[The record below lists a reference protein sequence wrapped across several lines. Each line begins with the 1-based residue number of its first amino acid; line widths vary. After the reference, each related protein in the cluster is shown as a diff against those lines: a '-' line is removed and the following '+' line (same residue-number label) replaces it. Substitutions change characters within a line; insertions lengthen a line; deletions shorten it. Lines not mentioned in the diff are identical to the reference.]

1 MNANLLHVLFERS
14 FLLLW
19 IGEVFT
25 QIATN
30 LFNFFLILL
39 VFNLTHSNTAVSGVV
54 LSFTIPAILFG
65 SLAGAYVDHW
75 DKKKVLMISNFLRA
89 VLLIVLVFNL
99 HNLAMIYFISFLFSI
114 LVQFFIPAESPM
126 IPLVVKPKN
135 LLSANALFGLA
146 IFGSILV
153 AFILSGPLLLWLKP
167 VKLVLLL
174 SLMLIVGGVFISF
187 IKFVHK
193 QQDVNAN
200 PSTRNLH
207 IFRALK
213 HTLKHISESKHV
225 FHAILML
232 SLSQILTLIL
242 ATIAPGYA
250 SQVLNISIEEFPIV
264 FIAPAALGMVIGA
277 ITLVHFYRN
286 RPKEKI
292 ILIGIFL
299 SGIAMLLLPFGSKI
313 ASRSFIQVINS
324 FLPHIMVITTY
335 HIMIF
340 LAFLLGV
347 ANSFVFVPANTILQ
361 EKTSEDFRGK
371 IYGFLSTATGI
382 LSLLPIILAGGLA
395 DLVGVGAV
403 ITGIG
408 VSILL
413 LGFVQ
418 LFALKK

>member
-75 DKKKVLMISNFLRA
+75 DKKKVLMVSNFLRA
-89 VLLIVLVFNL
+89 ALLIVLVFNL

-174 SLMLIVGGVFISF
+174 SLMLIVGGVVISF

-193 QQDVNAN
+193 QQDVDAN

-225 FHAILML
+225 FRAILML

-361 EKTSEDFRGK
+361 EKASEEFRGK

-382 LSLLPIILAGGLA
+382 LSLLPIIIAGGLS